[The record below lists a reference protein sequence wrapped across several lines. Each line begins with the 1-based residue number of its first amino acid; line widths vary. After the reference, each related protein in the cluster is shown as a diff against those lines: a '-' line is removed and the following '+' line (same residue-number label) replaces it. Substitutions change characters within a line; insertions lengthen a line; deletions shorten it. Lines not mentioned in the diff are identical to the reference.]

1 MPSSTKMRVEM
12 SAIDEGSHECQYN
25 REEWMSITLLKT
37 FIRMDKTKST
47 RIQIVP
53 QLGSGAIELV
63 KKHKLLENF
72 VEDEEMIEYDWH
84 C

>member
-1 MPSSTKMRVEM
+1 M
-12 SAIDEGSHECQYN
+12 SAIDEGSHEWQYN

-37 FIRMDKTKST
+37 FMRRDRTKST

-63 KKHKLLENF
+63 KKA
-72 VEDEEMIEYDWH
+72 
-84 C
+84 